1 MVCLYCMEGKEY
13 RASLDSLYFLY
24 VSYSLW
30 WPHLAGIPQ
39 LAANQGQVQHLR
51 TSMLWML
58 EAVRPTKPSI
68 EFAFDVT
75 SSTCLISLI
84 LLWSQTTTY
93 LVLNRHLTTK
103 QLLKKRLR
111 VLYNRLL
118 FT

>member
-1 MVCLYCMEGKEY
+1 
-13 RASLDSLYFLY
+13 
-24 VSYSLW
+24 
-30 WPHLAGIPQ
+30 
-39 LAANQGQVQHLR
+39 
-51 TSMLWML
+51 MLWML
-58 EAVRPTKPSI
+58 EAVRPTKPST

-75 SSTCLISLI
+75 SSTCFVDFALEPI
-84 LLWSQTTTY
+84 TTTY